1 MTNTKPRKNN
11 FVSSLKKKR
20 KRPNGGEILD
30 GTKFVRQRSVSP
42 LLIEHFRKEI
52 KLDRRVGMSGIG
64 DIVEPTFTAA
74 SANSFPEI
82 FEWEGIQ
89 AMKLRV
95 RKTGEGK

>member
-1 MTNTKPRKNN
+1 
-11 FVSSLKKKR
+11 
-20 KRPNGGEILD
+20 
-30 GTKFVRQRSVSP
+30 
-42 LLIEHFRKEI
+42 
-52 KLDRRVGMSGIG
+52 MSGIG